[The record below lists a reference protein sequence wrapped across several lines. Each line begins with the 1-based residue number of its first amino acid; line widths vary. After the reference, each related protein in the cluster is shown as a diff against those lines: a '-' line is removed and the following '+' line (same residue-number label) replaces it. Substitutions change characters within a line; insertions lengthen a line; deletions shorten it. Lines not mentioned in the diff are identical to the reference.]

1 MTLASHL
8 ALTELTV
15 PAGAEWTP
23 PHEGW
28 QLARLTGGQ
37 GFWLQYGQ
45 PTQIEAG
52 AVLIIPPGA
61 SGEFHASIL
70 SPAQLSCFLWRP
82 DLVTGILTAAER
94 HYFVT
99 VPSVSRP
106 TVKTVPASH
115 EIASRFAEL
124 ATTETGEAA
133 LETRGRLLQLIGAVF
148 REELKHATDTAP
160 VSAAAVDRFRKLMA
174 ELTDGDLI
182 HLAPHRVAEQCRCSQ
197 RHFGRLFHEEFGAP
211 FRAWQI
217 QLRLRQA
224 RSLLLEDNRK
234 IIDVALESGYRNLGL
249 FNKMFKRNFGMTP
262 SEWRRKATSQKR
274 ELGRGGARKLDHPMT
289 PPRRAATSF
298 RRIIRPVGLAFTLF
312 LGLLGTNLRA
322 AESTNA
328 ASASTNAAQAFR
340 VNAYVLEGNTI
351 LSNDVVQ
358 KILAPYTG
366 EHVTLDII
374 RQGLSALQMAYHD
387 RGWATVKVG
396 LPRQSLT
403 NNTVQVTVT
412 EGKLSGIVVLG
423 NRHFSSNNVMRALP
437 GLHTNLLL
445 NSLTFQQELDRANA
459 NPDRQISPDI
469 APGPDPGTTELHLR
483 VKDRIPLHFKFEVNN
498 QAVSQTPDL
507 RLNYSVQYNNLWDR
521 EHQLGFQYLFTPEGE
536 PTGYRDL
543 TDRIHYFFDRP
554 SVASYSSFYRMP
566 LPGNDPQAQNY
577 LANAD
582 FGYDPVTMRFRPP
595 AMSGQSELI
604 AYASRGV
611 SDTGFLLQSESF
623 TPATIP
629 PTGGLQEHNVV
640 TSESITFN
648 EDLGWRLNRPLPRVS
663 GFDST
668 LSVGFDY
675 KAFRQLISQ
684 NHTFGA
690 TLYIPIGGTPAN
702 PVGPP
707 WETLSSPPNTSTQN
721 TPLSVN
727 YMPFSVNW
735 DARQQDARGSTSL
748 NIYQSFNLESLSASS
763 SLDFA
768 KVAQTSVANAS
779 GNYYTLNVGM
789 TRDWI
794 FKDWDL
800 LFKGNGQWANQT
812 LIGDEQFGMGG
823 LAGPRGYREGE
834 EYGDTGWRL
843 TLEPRMKLF
852 DTTIFTK
859 SIPFSATVSIF
870 TDYGQRYLFTPKFLD
885 PLGNPVPGPDRAE
898 KVKMWGTGLAVA
910 GAINRVIDFRF
921 TLGFPLI
928 ATGASPVGEPRLYFG
943 ITAQF

>member
-8 ALTELTV
+8 ALSELTV
-15 PAGAEWTP
+15 PAGAEWAP
-23 PHEGW
+23 AREAW
-28 QLARLTGGQ
+28 QVARLTEGQ
-37 GFWLQYGQ
+37 GFWLQHGQ
-45 PTQIEAG
+45 PMQIETG

-70 SPAQLSCFLWRP
+70 SAAKLCCFPWRP
-82 DLVTGILTAAER
+82 EMITGILTAAER
-94 HYFVT
+94 QFFVT
-99 VPSVSRP
+99 VPSLSRP
-106 TVKTVPASH
+106 TVKTVPAGH
-115 EIASRFAEL
+115 ELASRFALL
-124 ATTETGEAA
+124 AITETGEAA
-133 LETRGRLLQLIGAVF
+133 LEARGRLLQLIGVVF
-148 REELKHATDTAP
+148 REELKRANNTAQ
-160 VSAAAVDRFRKLMA
+160 VSASAVDRFRKLMA

-182 HLAPHRVAEQCRCSQ
+182 HLAPHCVAEQCGCSQ

-262 SEWRRKATSQKR
+262 SEWRRKAASPKR
-274 ELGRGGARKLDHPMT
+274 EPGRSGARKLDQPMT
-289 PPRRAATSF
+289 PPRRAATGF
-298 RRIIRPVGLAFTLF
+298 RRIMRPASLPFLLF
-312 LGLLGTNLRA
+312 VGLLGTTLRA
-322 AESTNA
+322 AEATNA
-328 ASASTNAAQAFR
+328 AAVAASAPPAFR
-340 VNAYVLEGNTI
+340 VTSYVVEGNTI
-351 LSNDVVQ
+351 LSNELVK
-358 KILAPYTG
+358 KILVPYTG
-366 EHVTLDII
+366 EQVTLDTI
-374 RQGLSALQMAYHD
+374 RQGLSALQLAYHA

-396 LPRQSLT
+396 LPQQRLT
-403 NNTVQVTVT
+403 NGTVQVTVT
-412 EGKLSGIVVLG
+412 EGRLSGIVVLG

-459 NPDRQISPDI
+459 NADRQISPDI
-469 APGPDPGTTELHLR
+469 APGPAPGTTELHLR

-498 QAVSQTPDL
+498 QAVSDTPDL
-507 RLNYSVQYNNLWDR
+507 RLNSSVQYNNLWDR

-543 TDRIHYFFDRP
+543 TDRIQYFFDRP

-566 LPGNDPQAQNY
+566 LPGSDPQAQSY
-577 LANAD
+577 LGNAD

-595 AMSGQSELI
+595 ALSGQSELI

-611 SDTGFLLQSESF
+611 SDTGFLVQSESD

-629 PTGGLQEHNVV
+629 SSGGLQEHDVI

-648 EDLGWRLNRPLPRVS
+648 EDLGWRLTRPLPRVS

-690 TLYIPIGGTPAN
+690 TLYIPLNGSN
-702 PVGPP
+702 GPP
-707 WETLSSPPNTSTQN
+707 FDSIASPPTTSSQH

-735 DARQQDARGSTSL
+735 DARQQDAHGSTSL
-748 NIYQSFNLESLSASS
+748 NIYQSFNLESMSASS

-779 GNYYTLNVGM
+779 GNYYILNVGM

-843 TLEPRMKLF
+843 SLEPRMKLF

-859 SIPFSATVSIF
+859 SIPFSATVSVF

-898 KVKMWGTGLAVA
+898 KVKMWGTGIALT

-921 TLGFPLI
+921 ALGFPLI